1 MLISMDKQFS
11 RFLYGFT
18 KGPTTALSHCVNWKM
33 EKCCWYLGA
42 LLTELSKAFHCLL
55 HDVSLAKLNGYD
67 FSLFA
72 LRLIRSYLFNRQQRT
87 KINENSSEVL
97 FGVSQGSISESFLT
111 YSCVTLVLPGE
122 STA

>member
-1 MLISMDKQFS
+1 MALQKDKPQHCLIVLIEK
-11 RFLYGFT
+11 
-18 KGPTTALSHCVNWKM
+18 WKSAVDIG
-33 EKCCWYLGA
+33 KSFGA

-55 HDVSLAKLNGYD
+55 LDVSLAKLNGYD